1 MTVFF
6 LALIRKRI
14 YLKYLLILFS
24 MKHIYLLLPVL
35 FLTCVHVTQAAPE
48 PKFVVQ
54 KFASCSE
61 LEQSLVKVMERYQ
74 DRYWYPMYT
83 RGGMVLDMAVM
94 EKSAVAP
101 TANVAQGTT
110 ASDA

>member
-1 MTVFF
+1 
-6 LALIRKRI
+6 
-14 YLKYLLILFS
+14 
-24 MKHIYLLLPVL
+24 MKHTYLLLPVL
-35 FLTCVHVTQAAPE
+35 LFSFVVGTNAASE

-54 KFASCSE
+54 KFESCSA
-61 LEQSLVKVMERYQ
+61 LENSLIKVMERYQ